1 MMSRT
6 GSSPLYRLIAGTPAD
21 AARPGDAVGAGDAGT
36 PGDGTAE
43 RCQLCADPIA
53 DGHRHVLDT
62 EARTLR
68 CACRACAVL
77 FDRATAGG
85 RHYRLVPDRRWYLPD
100 FVLDDESWAR
110 LRLPVDLAFFFY
122 DTRAGRV
129 AAFYPS
135 PAGAVESLLELDSWA
150 RLVRANPV
158 LDTLQPDT
166 EALLVD
172 RSRGA
177 RRHWLVPIDDC
188 YALVGLIRTH
198 WSGLSGGERVWSET
212 AAFLQRLQ
220 DRARTVRASRHRPA
234 PGAAALVTAAP
245 VTAKPLTAASTA
257 ESVTAESTAESV
269 TAKGALR

>member
-1 MMSRT
+1 
-6 GSSPLYRLIAGTPAD
+6 
-21 AARPGDAVGAGDAGT
+21 
-36 PGDGTAE
+36 
-43 RCQLCADPIA
+43 
-53 DGHRHVLDT
+53 
-62 EARTLR
+62 
-68 CACRACAVL
+68 
-77 FDRATAGG
+77 
-85 RHYRLVPDRRWYLPD
+85 
-100 FVLDDESWAR
+100 
-110 LRLPVDLAFFFY
+110 
-122 DTRAGRV
+122 
-129 AAFYPS
+129 
-135 PAGAVESLLELDSWA
+135 
-150 RLVRANPV
+150 V